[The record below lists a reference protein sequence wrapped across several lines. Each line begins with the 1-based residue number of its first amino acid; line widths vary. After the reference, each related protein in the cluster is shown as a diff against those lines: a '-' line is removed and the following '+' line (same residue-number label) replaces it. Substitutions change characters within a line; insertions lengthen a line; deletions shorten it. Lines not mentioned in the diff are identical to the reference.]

1 MDTLR
6 HIIPLLT
13 ADSSTVVTPI
23 LCTAIVIFRPMQS
36 ISLTPR
42 LIFHILLI
50 PASRGPFKKPLI
62 YFRYNP
68 TSIPIN
74 GNGNHRRRNSLQS
87 TAKLCHLLHCMQFA
101 LDGKNSPKVP
111 FPYLTGPESQQDQ
124 VILGKLEHQGAN

>member
-42 LIFHILLI
+42 LIFHVLLI
-50 PASRGPFKKPLI
+50 PASCEPFKKPLI

-74 GNGNHRRRNSLQS
+74 GNGNHRKRNSLQS
-87 TAKLCHLLHCMQFA
+87 TVLRNSAIFYIACSLL
-101 LDGKNSPKVP
+101 
-111 FPYLTGPESQQDQ
+111 LTVRIPRKSRFL
-124 VILGKLEHQGAN
+124 I